1 MDIFVEECLKGMIEF
16 GLEDRYD
23 YIIDARS
30 GSLLLFPWK
39 VSFTIGSR
47 LKKWYKKVTSSIC
60 NDANFWRVKVIQGL
74 HNETMQKR

>member
-1 MDIFVEECLKGMIEF
+1 MIEF

-30 GSLLLFPWK
+30 GSLLLWK
-39 VSFTIGSR
+39 VSFTIESR

-60 NDANFWRVKVIQGL
+60 SDANFWRVKVIQGL